1 MGNRDFTDS
10 AKLEVI
16 TNNLAKNNGQIQCEI
31 CGKKLSSIAD
41 CHFDHIEPYA
51 KGGKST
57 VDNCQILCINCNL
70 SKTDKELRDF
80 LLEEKARRF
89 FAGESI
95 DTNVPEVTEKEYEAE
110 SDRISKEQF
119 DLQIANF
126 IKKKGDIHKVDFGRT
141 YNNLPSIHYV
151 RQYYGDL
158 NSLKKAFG
166 IEDLSYSWNRET
178 IKTALV
184 NYVFKHGTISQK
196 DMKKKNKLP
205 SVPCVLAHYPEYK
218 NFTDIKRSLCNLD
231 VPAQWNVENVTAS
244 AQAFVKKHGRVT
256 QKDLRA
262 TNNLPTAK
270 VIDRLFGSFSAFQEA
285 VGSEISIKHEF
296 ATKEDISRAVEAYFI
311 GKERIVES
319 SKVFFNSFQYSPS
332 TIHKR
337 YGSFAGFFK
346 EQGIQVI
353 NSKKAKYSKREVDD
367 AISNWVKAGNS
378 IPAAKDLYRLGLPS
392 REVILKFYED
402 WKEPFV
408 LYEKLYEEMSR
419 N

>member
-1 MGNRDFTDS
+1 MSNRDFSDS

-16 TNNLAKNNGQIQCEI
+16 TENLAKNNGQIQCEI

-57 VDNCQILCINCNL
+57 ADNCQILCISCNL
-70 SKTDKELRDF
+70 SKTDKEMKDF

-95 DTNVPEVTEKEYEAE
+95 DANVSEIAE
-110 SDRISKEQF
+110 NEHKLDSDGMSKEQF
-119 DLQIANF
+119 DKQIANF

-151 RQYYGDL
+151 RKYYGDL

-166 IEDLSYSWNRET
+166 IEDLSYSWNRDT
-178 IKTALV
+178 IKMALV
-184 NYVFKHGTISQK
+184 NYVLQHGTIGQK
-196 DMKKKNKLP
+196 DMKKENKLP

-218 NFTDIKRSLCNLD
+218 NFTDIKRGLCNLD
-231 VPAQWNVENVTAS
+231 VPEEWTVENVTAS
-244 AQAFVKKHGRVT
+244 AREYVKKHGRVT

-262 TNNLPTAK
+262 ANNLPAAK
-270 VIDRLFGSFSAFQEA
+270 VIERLFGSFSAFQEA

-296 ATKEDISRAVEAYFI
+296 ATKEDISRAVDTYFN

-319 SKVFFNSFQYSPS
+319 SKVFFDSFQYSPS

-337 YGSFAGFFK
+337 YGSFAVFFM

-367 AISNWVKAGNS
+367 AISNWVKAGNG
-378 IPAAKDLYRLGLPS
+378 IPAAKDLYQLGLPS
-392 REVILKFYED
+392 REVIRKFYED

-408 LYEKLYEEMSR
+408 LYEKLYEEVSR